1 MHNKTVCYI
10 HSSQE
15 VGHTMYAGPYR
26 KSTDPLRGGGRRRKR
41 RQKLLLKFPPKGR
54 GRTERTG
61 LELTSLNY
69 YSRLL
74 V

>member
-1 MHNKTVCYI
+1 
-10 HSSQE
+10 
-15 VGHTMYAGPYR
+15 MYAGPYR